1 MEETEL
7 QKIKINAEDL
17 NLNMKKALGKKDEY
31 LLSQS

>member
-17 NLNMKKALGKKDEY
+17 NLNMKKALGNTQDY
-31 LLSQS
+31 LLAQS